1 MVSTI
6 SRNLPVLNSSSST
19 GLKNFKLI
27 LLVPILIGASILAAA
42 ITQAKAAPESFA
54 PLVERVMP
62 TVVNVSSVH
71 EVKRKNPQDEQFND
85 LFKEFLER
93 YNQGKPKQER
103 RRKSTSLGS
112 GFVIDPNGYIV
123 TNNHVIEGATEVSV
137 TFDNGDSFDA
147 EIVGRDAKTDLALLK
162 IDTEGKLIAAAD
174 WADSDQARVGD
185 WLMAIGNPF
194 GLGNTVTAGII
205 SAFGRDSV
213 TGNSY
218 DNFIQTDASINRGN
232 SGGPSFNMDGQV
244 IGINTAIFSPSGGS
258 VGIGFAI
265 PSNLAKNIVRQ
276 LKDHGEVR
284 RGWLG
289 VRIQHVTDE
298 LALGLRLDSARGAL
312 VASTTPGGPA
322 EKSGILKGDV
332 VLSFDGKPV
341 DEMRRLPLMVA
352 ETEVGKVVEVVVWRK
367 GEEVTI
373 NVTLSELDDAK
384 VAKAEQEGSSGG
396 EGDANNAFL
405 EKLGLRIA
413 SMDNETRAELG
424 LDNPEAGVQVTAVAS
439 ESVFYEKGVR
449 SGDVIVEVDQQPVGT
464 PEEVAD
470 LLKQAQNEGFG
481 VSTLLVFR
489 SGDYQWIAVRLPK
502 AETE

>member
-1 MVSTI
+1 MVSPKF
-6 SRNLPVLNSSSST
+6 RNLSVQQHTGST
-19 GLKNFKLI
+19 GLGYYKLI
-27 LLVPILIGASILAAA
+27 LIVPILLGASLLASALA
-42 ITQAKAAPESFA
+42 NAKGAPESFA

-71 EVKRKNPQDEQFND
+71 EVKRSPKDEQFND

-93 YNQGKPKQER
+93 YNQGKPKQEGG
-103 RRKSTSLGS
+103 RKATSLGS

-123 TNNHVIEGATEVSV
+123 TNNHVIEGASAVSV

-147 EIVGRDAKTDLALLK
+147 EIVGRDKKTDLALLK
-162 IDTEGKLIAAAD
+162 IDTEGKLIPSAE
-174 WADSDQARVGD
+174 WGDSNAARVGD

-194 GLGNTVTAGII
+194 GQNNTVTAGII
-205 SAFGRDSV
+205 SAKGRNDV

-244 IGINTAIFSPSGGS
+244 IGVNTAIFSPSGGS

-265 PSNLAKNIVRQ
+265 PSNLAQNIVRQ

-289 VRIQHVTDE
+289 VRIQHVTEE
-298 LALGLRLDSARGAL
+298 LALGLRLDEATGAL

-322 EKSGILKGDV
+322 ERAGILKGDV
-332 VLSFDGKPV
+332 ILTFNGKPV
-341 DEMRRLPLMVA
+341 EEMRRLPLMVA

-367 GEEVTI
+367 GEAVTVS
-373 NVTLSELDDAK
+373 VTLAELDDDQ
-384 VAKAEQEGSSGG
+384 VAKAENQGSNNN
-396 EGDANNAFL
+396 EGDKNNAFL

-413 SMDNETRAELG
+413 GMNNETRTELG
-424 LDNPEAGVQVTAVAS
+424 LDNPEAGVQVSAVSS
-439 ESVFYEKGVR
+439 ESVFYEKGIR
-449 SGDVIVEVDQQPVGT
+449 AGDVIVEVDQQPVSS
-464 PEEVAD
+464 PEQVAN
-470 LLKQAQNEGFG
+470 LLEQAQSEGFG

-489 SGDYQWIAVRLPK
+489 SGDYRWIAVRLPK